1 MAPVGS
7 NRATANKTSYNNS
20 SRRDYREG
28 KGTPDD
34 DTVDFAH
41 GDSKEGDADRAFEWN
56 QRDAVSQLAKIKKL
70 WYNG

>member
-7 NRATANKTSYNNS
+7 NRVTANKTSNNNS

-41 GDSKEGDADRAFEWN
+41 GDTKEAYADGAFEWY
-56 QRDAVSQLAKIKKL
+56 Q
-70 WYNG
+70 